1 MAHVGET
8 ATAPPRPVTNGR
20 VVRRRSPIPGGRALF
35 GGLLVTAAGVGLFA
49 AYQRAAAGPQ
59 QAFVVAR
66 HDVTMGTRLQR
77 DDLAMVRMDLA
88 PAVRSRAFANAEVL
102 VGATVLGPLAGGELV
117 QRGSVTRGTSSST
130 DREVTVPIERTRVVS
145 GLRDGERVDVLVTY
159 GSGGDAYTVAAVR
172 QAVVVRVDRSR
183 GSLGDSSV
191 VLVTLSL
198 SRSGDVLAVA
208 HGSRA
213 GLLTLVRATG
223 VQSGNDATTY
233 RSPQA
238 TSSPSSSQ

>member
-1 MAHVGET
+1 VVHVGET
-8 ATAPPRPVTNGR
+8 ATAPSRPVPNGR
-20 VVRRRSPIPGGRALF
+20 VVRRRSSLPGGRALI

-59 QAFVVAR
+59 RAYVIAR

-88 PAVRSRAFANAEVL
+88 PAVRGRAFANADVL
-102 VGATVLGPLAGGELV
+102 VGATILGPLAGGELV
-117 QRGSVTRGTSSST
+117 QRGAVTRSTGAAT

-159 GSGGDAYTVAAVR
+159 GTGADAYTVTAVR

-183 GSLGDSSV
+183 TSLGDSSV
-191 VLVTLSL
+191 VLVTLTL
-198 SRSGDVLAVA
+198 SRSNDVLAVA

-213 GLLTLVRATG
+213 GQLTLARATG
-223 VQSGNDATTY
+223 AQSGNDATTY

-238 TSSPSSSQ
+238 TPTPSSSP

>member
-1 MAHVGET
+1 MAYVGET
-8 ATAPPRPVTNGR
+8 ATAPARPVPNGR

-59 QAFVVAR
+59 QAFAVAR

-77 DDLAMVRMDLA
+77 DDLAMVRMELA
-88 PAVRSRAFANAEVL
+88 PAVRSRAFANAQVL
-102 VGATVLGPLAGGELV
+102 VGATVLGPIAEGELV
-117 QRGSVTRGTSSST
+117 QRGSVTRATGSTS
-130 DREVTVPIERTRVVS
+130 DREITVPIERTRVVN

-159 GSGGDAYTVAAVR
+159 GTGGDAYTVAAVR

-183 GSLGDSSV
+183 LSLGDSSV

-198 SRSGDVLAVA
+198 SRSADVLAVA
-208 HGSRA
+208 HGSRT
-213 GLLTLVRATG
+213 GGLTLVRSTG
-223 VQSGNDATTY
+223 VQSGNDANTY
-233 RSPQA
+233 RPPQA
-238 TSSPSSSQ
+238 TSSSSQ

>member
-1 MAHVGET
+1 L
-8 ATAPPRPVTNGR
+8 
-20 VVRRRSPIPGGRALF
+20 PGGRALF

-49 AYQRAAAGPQ
+49 AYQRTAAGPQ
-59 QAFVVAR
+59 QAFAVAR

-77 DDLAMVRMDLA
+77 DDLAMLRMDLA
-88 PAVRSRAFANAEVL
+88 PAVRDRAFADPDVL
-102 VGATVLGPLAGGELV
+102 VGATVLGPLAAGELV
-117 QRGSVTRGTSSST
+117 QRGSVTRTAGSAT

-145 GLRDGERVDVLVTY
+145 GLRDGERVDILVTY
-159 GSGGDAYTVAAVR
+159 GTGRDAYTVAAVR

-198 SRSGDVLAVA
+198 SRSSDLLAVA

-213 GLLTLVRATG
+213 GLLTLVRSTG
-223 VQSGNDATTY
+223 AQSGNDATTY

-238 TSSPSSSQ
+238 TPSSSQ